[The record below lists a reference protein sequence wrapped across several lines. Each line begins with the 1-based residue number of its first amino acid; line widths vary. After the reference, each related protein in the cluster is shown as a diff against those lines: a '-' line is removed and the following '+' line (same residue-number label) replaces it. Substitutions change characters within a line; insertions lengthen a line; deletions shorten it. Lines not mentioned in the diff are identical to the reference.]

1 MLDRLFL
8 DHPAAVGERYGEH
21 ARAASQIG
29 VTLIATGLACLVHAV
44 VPALFRT
51 KGSDTIRRLND
62 HLVQQ
67 RGNDSARNGGW
78 VI

>member
-8 DHPAAVGERYGEH
+8 DHPAAVGESHGEH
-21 ARAASQIG
+21 GQAPRA
-29 VTLIATGLACLVHAV
+29 
-44 VPALFRT
+44 
-51 KGSDTIRRLND
+51 LND
-62 HLVQQ
+62 HLVQK